1 MIGSVIFT
9 APCLDVDFDGDVIL
23 FRDGS
28 KMNIGRIFVA
38 PEHFRKGYGLFIMTQ
53 IEEQFPD
60 VTLFALDTP
69 LWNVRTNRFTGNSR
83 IQSMS
88 GTTNSLTMSNRSCP
102 ERADSIM
109 ITSGETVLIENRI
122 W

>member
-1 MIGSVIFT
+1 
-9 APCLDVDFDGDVIL
+9 
-23 FRDGS
+23 
-28 KMNIGRIFVA
+28 
-38 PEHFRKGYGLFIMTQ
+38 MTQ

-88 GTTNSLTMSNRSCP
+88 GTTNSLTIVELFSDHYDTLKAI
-102 ERADSIM
+102 EK
-109 ITSGETVLIENRI
+109 IENKIDNLKRQI
-122 W
+122 DMLSE

>member
-9 APCLDVDFDGDVIL
+9 APCLDADFDGDAIL

-60 VTLFALDTP
+60 VTLFALDIDEE
-69 LWNVRTNRFTGNSR
+69 LLFDFEF
-83 IQSMS
+83 M
-88 GTTNSLTMSNRSCP
+88 
-102 ERADSIM
+102 
-109 ITSGETVLIENRI
+109 TSVGIVSFRQHKWIFIYR
-122 W
+122 

>member
-9 APCLDVDFDGDVIL
+9 APCLDVDFDGDAIL

-60 VTLFALDTP
+60 VTLFAPDLRIWPILNIRLTGNGKTYVFMSFSLDT
-69 LWNVRTNRFTGNSR
+69 TRF
-83 IQSMS
+83 
-88 GTTNSLTMSNRSCP
+88 
-102 ERADSIM
+102 
-109 ITSGETVLIENRI
+109 
-122 W
+122 